1 MNKRRIF
8 HVLMTQNK
16 LKEQTFDQQLHKN
29 ILSILVFRTVIDLCV
44 SIALY
49 LNILDL
55 PNNVN

>member
-29 ILSILVFRTVIDLCV
+29 ILSILVFSTVIDLCV